1 MQIEISHW
9 KTVDSLSSKELGGR
23 TKQKSPADKSNY
35 GTMALK
41 SRDFFTTKKIEIKHL
56 SRLPAFNL
64 FLLSCFL
71 TYSLLTFYQRSFI
84 IIFQR

>member
-23 TKQKSPADKSNY
+23 AKQKSPADKSNY

-41 SRDFFTTKKIEIKHL
+41 STD
-56 SRLPAFNL
+56 SL
-64 FLLSCFL
+64 FHKEN
-71 TYSLLTFYQRSFI
+71 
-84 IIFQR
+84 

>member
-9 KTVDSLSSKELGGR
+9 KTVDSLSSEELGGR

-41 SRDFFTTKKIEIKHL
+41 STDF
-56 SRLPAFNL
+56 
-64 FLLSCFL
+64 SCHKENWN
-71 TYSLLTFYQRSFI
+71 
-84 IIFQR
+84 